1 VLSWSDNRNDAG
13 SAVARLT
20 ADVLL
25 LLMDA
30 PAALGVSELARRA
43 ATSKSAVHRV
53 LHSLASRGFVEQTPD
68 RAYRLGPAAVAMGAR
83 SLVRSEL
90 ESAAAPILM
99 KLRDQAGETTLLT
112 RPVAGGRMHVAQYES
127 AQEIRYTVTLGVV
140 RPWHAGASGKALLA
154 NLDADTQ
161 ERILRQEAQHH
172 HLSDRR
178 LAEIRAEL
186 AAIREQGYAVSV
198 GELNPL
204 AAAIAATIFDTHRGV
219 MAAVSVVGPIAR
231 FSPPTSQ
238 KLAPLVLQAC
248 RDISDIAAR
257 AALGD
262 LRPTTRAAGG
272 ASRRESQP
280 RRPPGS
286 DGLTDARRP
295 RGRG

>member
-1 VLSWSDNRNDAG
+1 MSDLLNQSDKRNRNG
-13 SAVARLT
+13 SAVALLT

-25 LLMDA
+25 LLMHA

-43 ATSKSAVHRV
+43 ASSKSAVHRV
-53 LHSLASRGFVEQTPD
+53 LHSLASRGLVEQTPD

-99 KLRDQAGETTLLT
+99 KLRDDTGETTLLT

-127 AQEIRYTVTLGVV
+127 SQEIRYTVMLGVV

-154 NLDADTQ
+154 NLDPETQ

-172 HLSDRR
+172 DLSERR
-178 LAEIRAEL
+178 LTEIRAEL
-186 AAIREQGYAVSV
+186 ADIRERGYAVSV

-204 AAAIAATIFDTHRGV
+204 AAAIAATVFDSHRV
-219 MAAVSVVGPIAR
+219 LMAAVSVVGPIAR
-231 FSPPTSQ
+231 FSPPTSE

-248 RDISDIAAR
+248 RDISAR
-257 AALGD
+257 AAAAES
-262 LRPTTRAAGG
+262 RPLLRAAQRVR
-272 ASRRESQP
+272 S
-280 RRPPGS
+280 
-286 DGLTDARRP
+286 
-295 RGRG
+295 GRGTGP